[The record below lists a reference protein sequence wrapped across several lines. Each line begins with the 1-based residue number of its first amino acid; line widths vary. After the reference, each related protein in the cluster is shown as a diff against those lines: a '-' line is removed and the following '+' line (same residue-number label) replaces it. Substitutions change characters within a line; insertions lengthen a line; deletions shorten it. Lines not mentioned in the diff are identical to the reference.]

1 MGAYSNE
8 GALKQL
14 ENDLVVVGEFMALT
28 KSEEKGQNLKEEIT
42 HIKELCKHM
51 DIEINGSDIMKKTD
65 YIFAVTDSSIVEA
78 ETVT

>member
-28 KSEEKGQNLKEEIT
+28 KSEGKRTKFKRRDNTHKGTLQAHGYRNN
-42 HIKELCKHM
+42 CK
-51 DIEINGSDIMKKTD
+51 
-65 YIFAVTDSSIVEA
+65 
-78 ETVT
+78 

>member
-51 DIEINGSDIMKKTD
+51 DTEIIVSDLTGKKL
-65 YIFAVTDSSIVEA
+65 FSSTDSTVVEA
-78 ETVT
+78 

>member
-14 ENDLVVVGEFMALT
+14 ENDLVVVGEFMAFT

-51 DIEINGSDIMKKTD
+51 DTEKKGHFVQ
-65 YIFAVTDSSIVEA
+65 YYMNI
-78 ETVT
+78 

>member
-1 MGAYSNE
+1 M
-8 GALKQL
+8 
-14 ENDLVVVGEFMALT
+14 
-28 KSEEKGQNLKEEIT
+28 T

-65 YIFAVTDSSIVEA
+65 YLFAVTDSSIVEA

>member
-28 KSEEKGQNLKEEIT
+28 KSEEKGQNLKGDNAHKGT
-42 HIKELCKHM
+42 LCKHM
-51 DIEINGSDIMKKTD
+51 DTEIIVSDLTGKKL
-65 YIFAVTDSSIVEA
+65 FSLTDSTVVEA
-78 ETVT
+78 

>member
-14 ENDLVVVGEFMALT
+14 ENDLVVVGEFMAFT

-42 HIKELCKHM
+42 HIKELSASTWIQK
-51 DIEINGSDIMKKTD
+51 
-65 YIFAVTDSSIVEA
+65 
-78 ETVT
+78 